1 MVLAG
6 RDAEQ
11 SGSISYEFPFTERIR
26 TFLRLE
32 NLYAKLD
39 ELTADD
45 HPLAHH
51 QAILTL
57 FEILDGG
64 SRADLKADLLQEMER
79 QRQLLTPLRG
89 NPSIDPERLE
99 NTLAELASASQA
111 LAAIGGRIGQSL
123 RENEWLML
131 IRSRS
136 NIPGGLCE
144 FDLPSYH
151 AWQHESAGFRR
162 SMLMQWAE
170 PIQPLAVAIR
180 LLMRFL
186 RSSGSAEMHVARDG
200 SFTQPLSGKSY
211 QLARITVPRDAAC
224 VPELTANKYMIW
236 LRFNLLSDY
245 RDMRTRASAGEFTFS
260 LQLCTF

>member
-1 MVLAG
+1 MVVAG
-6 RDAEQ
+6 PLGEQ
-11 SGSISYEFPFTERIR
+11 SNSIAYEFPFTERIR

-32 NLYAKLD
+32 NLYAKL
-39 ELTADD
+39 EALTSDD

-57 FEILDGG
+57 FEILEGG
-64 SRADLKADLLQEMER
+64 SRADLKADLLQELER
-79 QRQLLTPLRG
+79 QRQQLSSLR
-89 NPSIDPERLE
+89 NNDAVDPQALQS
-99 NTLAELASASQA
+99 TLDELVNAARA

-136 NIPGGLCE
+136 NIPGGVCE

-151 AWQHESAGFRR
+151 AWQHEDAEFRR
-162 SMLMQWAE
+162 NMLRQWAA
-170 PIQPLAVAIR
+170 PILPLSDAIR

-186 RSSGSAEMHVARDG
+186 RSSGETETHMARDG
-200 SFTQPLSGKSY
+200 SFTQPLTGRVY
-211 QLARITVPRDAAC
+211 QLARLTLPRDAAA

-236 LRFNLLSDY
+236 LRFNQITDY
-245 RDMRTRASAGEFTFS
+245 RDMRTRATQGEFPFT